1 MSDFFNDLMTSVNE
15 AVAISEGKTT
25 AARITRYEMPDVK
38 AIRTLSGLK
47 QDDFALALGVSPS
60 LVQAWEQHRRQ
71 PTGTALKVLNIL
83 KNKPDFI
90 KVLKAM

>member
-15 AVAISEGKTT
+15 AVAISEGKAT

-38 AIRTLSGLK
+38 AIRALSGLK
-47 QDDFALALGVSPS
+47 QDDFASALGVSPS

-83 KNKPDFI
+83 KNQPDFI
-90 KVLKAM
+90 NELKAI